1 MRQDYVN
8 ARFLQWWASSPK
20 IFNSETFP
28 KWMKYECKIANASK
42 LTIQMKQEGFLRDGT
57 FEEQLSCLTL
67 TDLKTII
74 ASQNLTKAKKKQ
86 DIIDVI
92 INEANREKLNLSP
105 VITISDSGLLYIEE
119 HKSLIAGDA
128 SAIADYI
135 IKDNCGN
142 ITGVD
147 CDKYSIDFEVNTGPF
162 TLINKSAI
170 KEIINNDFKE
180 ISSFLSN
187 IFPVNEFKATLIYG
201 ELKGLG
207 EQALAAPL
215 AKKYNVEKETAAL
228 LVRTAVN
235 YIHTKSEIK
244 GMQSA
249 GYCEYEFMTLGESA
263 DNVCEVCKAL
273 DGKVFS
279 INEAVIGKNCPPMHI
294 GCRCKVTTPQE
305 TLEDIQAD
313 IDRMLE
319 GTSIEEIEQR
329 LDEMIAEKEALRVC
343 PKCNTEL
350 NVPIVNFCP
359 FCGQQIK

>member
-8 ARFLQWWASSPK
+8 ARFLEWWSSQPRLLEAD
-20 IFNSETFP
+20 IFP
-28 KWMKYECKIANASK
+28 VWMKYECKINDIFAK
-42 LTIQMKQEGFLRDGT
+42 TQEMIKEGYLREGS
-57 FEEQLSCLTL
+57 FEERLFRLSVAE
-67 TDLKTII
+67 LKDIT
-74 ASQNLTKAKKKQ
+74 ASQNLPKGKRKQ
-86 DIIDVI
+86 DIIDI
-92 INEANREKLNLSP
+92 IVNQGCKDLISLPAVL
-105 VITISDSGLLYIEE
+105 TISDKGLQYLDDHKNMISNDASFIEE
-119 HKSLIAGDA
+119 YLIRDV
-128 SAIADYI
+128 S
-135 IKDNCGN
+135 GN
-142 ITGVD
+142 IIDVNF
-147 CDKYSIDFEVNTGPF
+147 DKYGIDFEVNTGPF

-329 LDEMIAEKEALRVC
+329 LDEMIAEKEALHVC
-343 PKCNTEL
+343 PHCKTEL
-350 NVPIVNFCP
+350 NVPVVKFCP